1 MSSVREDVLVES
13 GCMNAEP
20 KHQGPTVE
28 SSKELLSQHRV

>member
-1 MSSVREDVLVES
+1 MSSAREDVLVEL

-28 SSKELLSQHRV
+28 SRRELLSQYRV